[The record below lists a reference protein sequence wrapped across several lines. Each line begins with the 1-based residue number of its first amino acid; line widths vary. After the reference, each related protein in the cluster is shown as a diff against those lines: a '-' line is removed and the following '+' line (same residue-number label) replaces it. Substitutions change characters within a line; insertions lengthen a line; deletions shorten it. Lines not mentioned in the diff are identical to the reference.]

1 MRAGRVDVEWFKG
14 GVTNLCYNCLDR
26 YVVAGVLF
34 ALLRHAR
41 ARDHT
46 YTNTNTTKQ
55 TNKTSHVEAG
65 NGEVPALLWEGN
77 DVGRDASLTYAEV
90 LAEVCRLANWLRS
103 VGVKKGDAVA
113 VYMPML
119 AELPIAM
126 LACARIG
133 AMHSVVF
140 GGFSAEAL
148 GSRIEDC
155 KAKVLLTASGV
166 KRGPKAIDL
175 KVYWFW
181 FVFWV
186 GVDFV

>member
-1 MRAGRVDVEWFKG
+1 M
-14 GVTNLCYNCLDR
+14 
-26 YVVAGVLF
+26 
-34 ALLRHAR
+34 
-41 ARDHT
+41 
-46 YTNTNTTKQ
+46 
-55 TNKTSHVEAG
+55 
-65 NGEVPALLWEGN
+65 PALLWEGN
-77 DVGRDASLTYAEV
+77 DVGRDKALTYAQT

-113 VYMPML
+113 IYMPMVC
-119 AELPIAM
+119 ELPIAM

-155 KAKVLLTASGV
+155 KARVLLTASGV

-175 KVYWFW
+175 KVLLGAACCVLLLLLCAHGTRTASKNNTVINWPTRALDPPACFHTPPQKNR
-181 FVFWV
+181 
-186 GVDFV
+186 